1 MKNTTIDINGIKLD
15 TEAQVKLTGIIKNYV
30 YGLKQ
35 IESEKE
41 NLKDILEV
49 VKDELKIKPAYVKRA
64 AQELFKEELGKLNRA
79 ERNDDDAAVEQCRDI
94 YCEQET
100 SVVSQYADS
109 SGDDENTIQNSI
121 TV

>member
-15 TEAQVKLTGIIKNYV
+15 NEAQIKLTGIIKNYV

-35 IESEKE
+35 IKSEQE

-64 AQELFKEELGKLNRA
+64 AQELFKEELGKLNRS
-79 ERNDDDAAVEQCRDI
+79 EKNDDDAAVEQCREI
-94 YCEQET
+94 YCERET
-100 SVVSQYADS
+100 GIGAHYADEP
-109 SGDDENTIQNSI
+109 DDDTIENSI
-121 TV
+121 TI

>member
-1 MKNTTIDINGIKLD
+1 M
-15 TEAQVKLTGIIKNYV
+15 

-64 AQELFKEELGKLNRA
+64 AQELFKEELGKLNRS
-79 ERNDDDAAVEQCRDI
+79 EKNDDDAAVEQCREI
-94 YCEQET
+94 YCERET
-100 SVVSQYADS
+100 GVGAHYADEP
-109 SGDDENTIQNSI
+109 DDDYYTKFYYGLTIFYILLQLSYNKLYHHGKI
-121 TV
+121 LC